1 VLVSITDNL
10 QEEISLLS
18 NEKYQNVGVSMV
30 ICVFCKKEYDENQVI
45 IEKRQ
50 TGLKEIHYVYSCPN
64 CGQELSV
71 SH

>member
-1 VLVSITDNL
+1 
-10 QEEISLLS
+10 
-18 NEKYQNVGVSMV
+18 MA
-30 ICVFCKKEYDENQVI
+30 ICTFCKKEYDENQVI

-50 TGLKEIHYVYSCPN
+50 TGLKEIHYMYSCPN